1 MTEQKGHYE
10 AGRWVEDREPE
21 APPETAETQEETSKT
36 PQVDEMVHEASASVK
51 KAIDNVVH
59 LGKYL
64 FGTKEGRDHL
74 EKKARAAGAELEKV
88 IGEVAETA
96 RRNLE
101 KKE

>member
-10 AGRWVEDREPE
+10 SGRWVEDREPE
-21 APPETAETQEETSKT
+21 APPETAETQEETPKA
-36 PQVDEMVHEASASVK
+36 PQVDEMVHEASTSVK
-51 KAIDNVVH
+51 KAIDDVVH
-59 LGKYL
+59 LGKHL

-74 EKKARAAGAELEKV
+74 EKKARAAGAELEKA

-101 KKE
+101 KKK